1 MAKGVTNQ
9 PLVVWVAEQWYSHP
23 EILKLMAAGHDVI
36 RMDEAPTYTP
46 FRGARI
52 EPDLI
57 LHPAAHSWTD
67 DMFDYLP
74 AALTAARARRRKNK
88 K

>member
-23 EILKLMAAGHDVI
+23 EILKLMAAGHRVI
-36 RMDEAPTYTP
+36 RFNDLEKS
-46 FRGARI
+46 
-52 EPDLI
+52 PDLI

>member
-23 EILKLMAAGHDVI
+23 EILKLMAAGHYVVSM
-36 RMDEAPTYTP
+36 RPRLSRLE
-46 FRGARI
+46 GG

-57 LHPAAHSWTD
+57 LHPAAYSWTD